1 MNTKKIFSAIAIVGL
16 VVLTPVAASA
26 ATLKGGD
33 TFSVPRG
40 TTIDED
46 FYAAGGNG
54 SIAGTIAGDLMVAGG
69 SLVVSGDIKQDAF
82 LAGGTVTISGSIEDD
97 LRVVGGNITIT
108 GSVGGDLLIAG
119 GQVQVISGASV
130 VGDVI
135 VAGGTFMMDGSV
147 GGNVKI
153 VGGKT
158 SIDGAIAGSVSAKVD
173 QLTIGSSATIGDG
186 LSYQSRK
193 EALISEEADIQGGIE
208 FTPFKS
214 PNRENVTRGLLAA
227 LAVVKTA
234 TFLMF
239 LAAAL
244 VIGLLWKKFTSDG
257 ASRIGNNFWGSLG
270 WGLIMVIV
278 TPVVGIALAVTVIG
292 IPLAILLFLAYCLG
306 LFIACIL
313 SPVVLGAWL
322 IKWITKSATPKV
334 DWVAII
340 LGVVVFNLVGIVPVL
355 GGLFKLILTISV
367 IGSLTVAWRKLI
379 WDNR

>member
-1 MNTKKIFSAIAIVGL
+1 MNTKKIFSAVVIVGL
-16 VVLTPVAASA
+16 LVLLPMQVSA

-33 TFSVPRG
+33 AFSIPR
-40 TTIDED
+40 DETVKGD

-54 SIAGTIAGDLMVAGG
+54 SVAGVVEGDLMVAGG
-69 SLVVSGDIKQDAF
+69 SLVVSGTVEQDAF
-82 LAGGTVTISGSIEDD
+82 LAGGSITVSGDIKDD
-97 LRVVGGNITIT
+97 LRIVSGNVTIT
-108 GSVGGDLLIAG
+108 GSVGGDLMIAG
-119 GQVQVISGASV
+119 GQVQVISGASIA
-130 VGDVI
+130 GDVV
-135 VAGGTFMMDGSV
+135 VAGGTVMMDGSID
-147 GGNVKI
+147 GNMRVI
-153 VGGKT
+153 GGKA
-158 SIDGAIAGSVSAKVD
+158 SIDGTIAGSVSAKVE
-173 QLTIGSSATIGDG
+173 QLTIGSAATIGNG

-193 EALISEEADIQGGIE
+193 EAVISESADIQGGID
-208 FTPFKS
+208 FSPLKA
-214 PNRENVTRGLLAA
+214 PNRENVARGLVAA

-244 VIGLLWKKFTSDG
+244 VVGLLWKKFTNDG
-257 ASRIGNNFWGSLG
+257 ASRLGSNFWGSLG

-292 IPLAILLFLAYCLG
+292 IPLAILIFLTYCLG

-340 LGVVVFNLVGIVPVL
+340 LGVVVFNLVGIIPVL
-355 GGLFKLILTISV
+355 GGLFKMVLLLSV
-367 IGSLTVAWRKLI
+367 VGSLTVAWRKQI

>member
-1 MNTKKIFSAIAIVGL
+1 MNTKKIFAAVAIVGL
-16 VVLTPVAASA
+16 VGIVPIAASA
-26 ATLKGGD
+26 ATLRGGD
-33 TFSVPRG
+33 AFSVTRD
-40 TTIDED
+40 TTISGD

-54 SIAGTIAGDLMVAGG
+54 SIAGNIDGDLMVAGG
-69 SLVVSGDIKQDAF
+69 SLVVSGKIGQDAF
-82 LAGGTVTISGSIEDD
+82 LAGGSITISGDIKDD

-108 GSVGGDLLIAG
+108 GSVDGDLVVAG
-119 GQVQVISGASV
+119 GQVQIISGAF
-130 VGDVI
+130 VGGDIV
-135 VAGGTFMMDGSV
+135 VAGGTVMMDGSV
-147 GGNVKI
+147 GGNIKA
-153 VGGKT
+153 VGGKV
-158 SIDGAIAGSVSAKVD
+158 SLDGTVAGSVSAKVE
-173 QLTIGSSATIGDG
+173 QLTIGSSAVIGNG

-193 EALISEEADIQGGIE
+193 EAVISEGADIQGGIE
-208 FTPFKS
+208 FSPLKT
-214 PNRENVTRGLLAA
+214 PNRENVARGLIAT

-244 VIGLLWKKFTSDG
+244 VLGLLWKKFANDA
-257 ASRIGNNFWGSLG
+257 ASRVGSNFWGSLG

-306 LFIACIL
+306 LFIAFIL

-322 IKWITKSATPKV
+322 IKWITKNPPAKV

-340 LGVVVFNLVGIVPVL
+340 LGVVVFKLVGIVPVL
-355 GGLFKLILTISV
+355 GGLAKLLLVLSV
-367 IGSLTVAWRKLI
+367 VGSSVVAWRKLI